1 MVKRSVIMFNLAI
14 SLIGCAV
21 VGLVFGQLA
30 FSLVQTKNTTQ
41 SNPSSSSSSSQL
53 KNDRPIILKG
63 IQTKITNNESQL
75 QSVSS
80 IKGSLRFIEV
90 NKSDANHAG
99 IVWTDGNNKDYYAF
113 LRPSSSRISIYN
125 QDQKEFLSIP
135 VTPPLAKGVWYTLG
149 IVFSNN
155 GFDVFLNNKPQIH
168 VSQGNIS
175 NSNISKI
182 GIRTYNDI
190 AVFEPLQIAGL
201 DGQQTAGTNGQQTAG
216 TNGQQTAGT
225 NGQQTAGTNGQQ
237 TAGRIGQQ
245 TAGRIGQSSG
255 CTIYPIP
262 CQ

>member
-1 MVKRSVIMFNLAI
+1 MVKRSVIMCSLAI
-14 SLIGCAV
+14 SLIACSA
-21 VGLVFGQLA
+21 VGLIFGQLA

-41 SNPSSSSSSSQL
+41 SNSSSSSSQL

-63 IQTKITNNESQL
+63 IQTKITNNESQV
-75 QSVSS
+75 QSASS
-80 IKGSLRFIEV
+80 IKGIFRFVEV
-90 NKSDANHAG
+90 NKTDTGNHAG
-99 IVWTDGNNKDYYAF
+99 IVWTDGNNKEYYAF

-125 QDQKEFLSIP
+125 QDQKEFLSVP

-175 NSNISKI
+175 NANISKI

-190 AVFEPLQIAGL
+190 AEFQPLQIVGL
-201 DGQQTAGTNGQQTAG
+201 GGQQTAGTNGQQTAG
-216 TNGQQTAGT
+216 TNGQQTAGL
-225 NGQQTAGTNGQQ
+225 G
-237 TAGRIGQQ
+237 
-245 TAGRIGQSSG
+245 GQSSG
-255 CTIYPIP
+255 CTIYPLP

>member
-1 MVKRSVIMFNLAI
+1 
-14 SLIGCAV
+14 LIACAA
-21 VGLVFGQLA
+21 VGFIFAQLA
-30 FSLVQTKNTTQ
+30 FSLVQTKNITQ
-41 SNPSSSSSSSQL
+41 SKSSSSSSSSQL

-63 IQTKITNNESQL
+63 IQTKITNNESQV
-75 QSVSS
+75 QSGSS
-80 IKGSLRFIEV
+80 IKGSFRFTEV
-90 NKSDANHAG
+90 NKTDTANHAG
-99 IVWTDGNNKDYYAF
+99 IVWTDGNNKQYYAF

-135 VTPPLAKGVWYTLG
+135 VTPPLAQGVWYTLG

-155 GFDVFLNNKPQIH
+155 GFDVFLNNKPEIH

-175 NSNISKI
+175 NANISKI

-190 AVFEPLQIAGL
+190 AEFEPLQIVGL

-225 NGQQTAGTNGQQ
+225 NGQQTAGTNG
-237 TAGRIGQQ
+237 R
-245 TAGRIGQSSG
+245 SSG
-255 CTIYPIP
+255 CIFPIP

>member
-1 MVKRSVIMFNLAI
+1 MIKRSVIVSSLAI
-14 SLIGCAV
+14 SLIACAA
-21 VGLVFGQLA
+21 VGFIFGQLA

-41 SNPSSSSSSSQL
+41 SNSSSSSSSSSQL

-63 IQTKITNNESQL
+63 IQTKITNNESQI

-80 IKGSLRFIEV
+80 IKGSFRFIEV
-90 NKSDANHAG
+90 NKTDTGNHAG
-99 IVWTDGNNKDYYAF
+99 IVWTDGNNKEYYAF
-113 LRPSSSRISIYN
+113 LRPSASRISIYN

-149 IVFSNN
+149 VVFSNN

-190 AVFEPLQIAGL
+190 AEFQPLQIAGL
-201 DGQQTAGTNGQQTAG
+201 DGQQTSGTSGQQTSG
-216 TNGQQTAGT
+216 TS
-225 NGQQTAGTNGQQ
+225 
-237 TAGRIGQQ
+237 
-245 TAGRIGQSSG
+245 GQSSG
-255 CTIYPIP
+255 CIFPIP

>member
-1 MVKRSVIMFNLAI
+1 MAI
-14 SLIGCAV
+14 SLITCAA
-21 VGLVFGQLA
+21 VGLIFGQLA

-41 SNPSSSSSSSQL
+41 SNPSSSSSSQL

-63 IQTKITNNESQL
+63 IQTKITNNESQV

-99 IVWTDGNNKDYYAF
+99 IVWTDGNNKEYYAF
-113 LRPSSSRISIYN
+113 LRPSVSRISIYN

-135 VTPPLAKGVWYTLG
+135 VTPPLTKGVWYTLG
-149 IVFSNN
+149 VVFSNN
-155 GFDVFLNNKPQIH
+155 GFDVILNNKPQIH

-182 GIRTYNDI
+182 GIRTFNDI
-190 AVFEPLQIAGL
+190 AEFQPLQIVGL
-201 DGQQTAGTNGQQTAG
+201 DGQQTSGTNGQQTSG
-216 TNGQQTAGT
+216 TNGQQTSGT
-225 NGQQTAGTNGQQ
+225 NGQQTSGTNGQQ
-237 TAGRIGQQ
+237 TSGTNGQQ
-245 TAGRIGQSSG
+245 TSGTKGQSSG
-255 CTIYPIP
+255 CIFPIP

>member
-1 MVKRSVIMFNLAI
+1 MIKRSVIVSSLAI
-14 SLIGCAV
+14 SLIACAA
-21 VGLVFGQLA
+21 VGFIFGQLA

-41 SNPSSSSSSSQL
+41 SNSSSSSSSQL

-63 IQTKITNNESQL
+63 IQTKITNNESQV

-80 IKGSLRFIEV
+80 IKGSFRFIEV
-90 NKSDANHAG
+90 NKTDTGNHAG
-99 IVWTDGNNKDYYAF
+99 IVWTDGNNKEYYAF
-113 LRPSSSRISIYN
+113 LRPSASRISIYN

-149 IVFSNN
+149 VVFSNN

-190 AVFEPLQIAGL
+190 AEFQPLQIVGL
-201 DGQQTAGTNGQQTAG
+201 DGQQTSGTNGQQTSG
-216 TNGQQTAGT
+216 TNGQQTSGT
-225 NGQQTAGTNGQQ
+225 NGQQTSGTN
-237 TAGRIGQQ
+237 R
-245 TAGRIGQSSG
+245 QSSG
-255 CTIYPIP
+255 CIFPIP